1 MSILLLQG
9 QLLGLFILMPMVEFY
24 DGIRKQPKQKFWRLL
39 MVNKTEQTEVVKIR
53 LGLSE
58 KLALES
64 IAEREC
70 RTFAAQVRLA
80 VREWLESRSAPRE
93 EKQ

>member
-1 MSILLLQG
+1 MT
-9 QLLGLFILMPMVEFY
+9 
-24 DGIRKQPKQKFWRLL
+24 KHAK
-39 MVNKTEQTEVVKIR
+39 QTEVVKIR

-58 KLALES
+58 KAELEA

-80 VREWLESRSAPRE
+80 VREWLEGKSARPGRGAAASTNETASTANNSRSR
-93 EKQ
+93 K